1 MRITFLTGGL
11 EQGKD
16 GVGDYARL
24 LAEESARRGV
34 SCQLIAL
41 ADPHVSTPVALT
53 DDSRRIETVRLP
65 RQMPWTARR
74 RMAHDAVAGL
84 APDWVSLQFVPYSF
98 YRWGLAGSVVRGLPR
113 LAGGAGVHVMLHE
126 IWIGGASWRTRAIS
140 AGQRRCILRLCRP
153 PNRVIHTSNET
164 YRRMLADYGIE
175 GRVLPLFGSI
185 PTTSSASSGGSLP
198 PVVRAACNGL
208 SQHRQDWW
216 VFVLFGT
223 LHPIWPPEPL
233 LSRLSCAC
241 EQAGKQMALV
251 SVGALRA
258 GESLWTAMEATYR
271 SRIAMLRLG
280 EQPASEI
287 SQLLQA
293 ADFGIAT
300 SPYALLGK
308 SATVAAMVDHGLPF
322 IVNRDDGPPLANV
335 DTDARRSALTIR
347 MDRDLSRR
355 LVAARRVPPQ
365 WRLGEVADR
374 WLADLVEAGA

>member
-34 SCQLIAL
+34 LCQLIAL

-53 DDSRRIETVRLP
+53 DDNRRIQTVRLP

-74 RMAHDAVAGL
+74 RMAHDAVAAW

-98 YRWGLAGSVVRGLPR
+98 HRWGLAGAVIRALPR
-113 LAGGAGVHVMLHE
+113 LAEGARVHVMLHE
-126 IWIGGASWRTRAIS
+126 IWIDGASWRTRAIS
-140 AGQRRCILRLCRP
+140 AGQRRCIRRLCRP
-153 PNRVIHTSNET
+153 PSRVIHTSNGT

-185 PTTSSASSGGSLP
+185 PINGSTSPRGSVP
-198 PVVRAACNGL
+198 DVVRAACNGL

-233 LSRLSCAC
+233 LSRLSSAC
-241 EQAGKQMALV
+241 KQAGKRMALI
-251 SVGALRA
+251 SVGALRS
-258 GESLWTAMEATYR
+258 GESLWTGMEATYR

-280 EQPASEI
+280 EQPVSEI

-322 IVNRDDGPPLANV
+322 IVNREDGPPLANIDK
-335 DTDARRSALTIR
+335 DTRRSALTIR
-347 MDRDLSRR
+347 MDQDLGRR
-355 LVAARRVPPQ
+355 LVAARRVPPR
-365 WRLGEVADR
+365 WRLGQVADR
-374 WLADLVEAGA
+374 WLADLLDAGA